1 MKSAMREEILRE
13 RIAPRLSERNQH
25 ADQLVEFWAK
35 KEGVGKGLKDLYSKD
50 MQKARGLAIVLENED
65 AHLHGLSETTISTSF
80 QTTPQNVLRIVRLG
94 YPNSIRGDLFMEWP
108 METARD
114 AIYYL
119 TPVKDQ
125 VLRDNSVA
133 NGSVY
138 DDFDW
143 QYPSEIN
150 EINTSANGDGTT
162 LTFTVANGNLKLPL
176 RPFSVKVFMNAA
188 PATNAKAFIQ
198 VAQDDGNGNLVGPD
212 IDTGSVI
219 DYTSTGGMTIVFK
232 AGTAPALN
240 AQIKLQ
246 YFMNSENSGRYADI
260 GSVSLQLRSYQ
271 FNVKPWPL
279 YVSWSKMTELL
290 LGTTLN
296 IDAEE
301 ALVRGA
307 GDELKKALDFFA
319 LTLGYRTAMSNVTGA
334 NPLIQFDTAG
344 AVGEAEILRAQAITR
359 QINKMGNQ
367 ILNTI
372 NRGGITHIFGGPGA
386 IEYLK
391 MHEKFDDAGSQPEVG
406 AHRVGSLGKI
416 DMYKAPSA
424 IVPDDFLVG
433 VYRNPQVPEDVSL
446 AFGTLIPLYKSMTL
460 EYKQMYSELGLAMFG
475 DAVVL
480 NSQYLVPMQI
490 KNL

>member
-1 MKSAMREEILRE
+1 MRGAMREQALRE
-13 RIAPRLSERNQH
+13 RITTRLSERNQN
-25 ADQLVEFWAK
+25 ADRLVEHWAK
-35 KEGVGKGLKDLYSKD
+35 QPGVGKGLKDLYSKD
-50 MQKARGLAIVLENED
+50 MNKARGLAVVLENQD
-65 AHLHGLSETTISTSF
+65 AHLHNLTETTISTAF

-125 VLRDNSVA
+125 ALRDNTVA

-150 EINTSANGDGTT
+150 EIFTSVDGDGATK
-162 LTFTVANGNLKLPL
+162 TFTISNADLKLPL
-176 RPFSVKVFMNAA
+176 RPFSVKLFINSVYS
-188 PATNAKAFIQ
+188 TNPKAFVQ
-198 VAQDDGNGNLVGPD
+198 VAADDGAGNLVG
-212 IDTGSVI
+212 TGLTGTI
-219 DYTSTGGMTIVFK
+219 DYTSTGGLSVTFT
-232 AGTAPALN
+232 TAPAVGTK
-240 AQIKLQ
+240 IKLQ
-246 YFMNSENSGRYADI
+246 YFMNTENSGLYNQI

-319 LTLGYRTAMSNVTGA
+319 LTLAYRTAMSNVTGS
-334 NPLIQFDTAG
+334 NPLITFDTQG
-344 AVGEAEILRAQAITR
+344 AVGEAEILRAQAVTR

-391 MHEKFDDAGSQPEVG
+391 MHEKFDDAGKQPEVG
-406 AHRVGSLGKI
+406 AHRVGNLGAI
-416 DMYKAPSA
+416 DMFKAPSA
-424 IVPDDFLVG
+424 IVPDDFIVG

-460 EYKQMYSELGLAMFG
+460 EYKQLYSELGLSFFG

-480 NSQYLVPMQI
+480 NSNYLIPMQI
-490 KNL
+490 QHL